1 MADTKTQD
9 TTEAAPDATSAEE
22 VVAAVTNGD
31 AGSGADGPT
40 FSLELNQ
47 DQKDVQEWA
56 HGFAEKVVRP
66 AAAEWDEREETP
78 WPIIQEA
85 AKIGLYG
92 FESLAQFWG
101 DPTGLQLPI
110 VNEELFW
117 GDAGIGMSIFGTS
130 LAVAAIFGQ
139 GTPEQMGEWIPQCFG
154 SEDDPK
160 VASFCSSEPDAGS
173 DVSAIRTTAK
183 YDEGKDE
190 WVLNGQKAWATNG
203 GIADVHVIIAS
214 VDRELGSRG
223 HAAFIVPPG
232 TKGCEQGTKVKK
244 HGIRASHTADVHL
257 DDCRVPGAC
266 LLGGKEKLDERLAR
280 VREGKKSKG
289 QAAMQTFEAS
299 RPTVGAQAVGIA
311 RAAYE
316 YALDYAK
323 ERQQFGKPI
332 VENQAIAFTLADMK
346 LEIDAARLLVWRAAW
361 MGRNGHEFT
370 NAEGSMSKLKA
381 GEVATW
387 ATERAIQIL
396 GGNGYTREFPVER
409 MHRDAKIYTI
419 FEGTSEIQ
427 RLVISRAISGH
438 HIK

>member
-1 MADTKTQD
+1 MADSSVAD
-9 TTEAAPDATSAEE
+9 VDANALLDEANSTSEAQGEPQF
-22 VVAAVTNGD
+22 T
-31 AGSGADGPT
+31 
-40 FSLELNQ
+40 LELNQ
-47 DQKDVQEWA
+47 DQKDIREWV
-56 HGFAEKVVRP
+56 HGFAAGVVRP

-85 AKIGLYG
+85 AKIGLYS
-92 FESLAQFWG
+92 FEAMGQFWA
-101 DPTGLQLPI
+101 DPTGLTLPI
-110 VNEELFW
+110 SNEELFW
-117 GDAGIGMSIFGTS
+117 GDAGIGMAIMGTT

-154 SEDDPK
+154 SADDVK
-160 VASFCSSEPDAGS
+160 LAAFCASEPDAGS
-173 DVSAIRTTAK
+173 DVSGIRTTAK
-183 YDEGKDE
+183 YDEAKDE
-190 WVLNGQKAWATNG
+190 WVINGQKAWATNG
-203 GIADVHVIIAS
+203 GIANIHVVIAS

-223 HAAFIVPPG
+223 HAAFVIPPG
-232 TKGCEQGTKVKK
+232 TPGCEQGAKVKK
-244 HGIRASHTADVHL
+244 HGLRASHTADVHL

-280 VREGKKSKG
+280 VREGKKAKS

-299 RPTVGAQAVGIA
+299 RPTVGAQALGIA

-323 ERQQFGKPI
+323 EREQFGKKI
-332 VENQAIAFTLADMK
+332 IENQSIAFDLANMK

-361 MGRNGHEFT
+361 MGRNGHKFE

-381 GEVATW
+381 GEVAVW
-387 ATERAIQIL
+387 VTERAIQIL

-409 MHRDAKIYTI
+409 MHRDSKIYTI

-427 RLVISRAISGH
+427 QLVISRAISGI